1 MWNPP
6 IPARYATGYLGDIGV
21 PFNPAPM
28 DFSAWFEV
36 FLSGAW
42 YTFDARHNVPR
53 IGRIVMA
60 YGRDATDTAL
70 TSSFGKIVLQQ
81 FTVWTKEA

>member
-1 MWNPP
+1 
-6 IPARYATGYLGDIGV
+6 
-21 PFNPAPM
+21 M

-42 YTFDARHNVPR
+42 CTFDLPGTMSPR
-53 IGRIVMA
+53 ISRIVMA
-60 YGRDATDTAL
+60 YDRDATDTAL